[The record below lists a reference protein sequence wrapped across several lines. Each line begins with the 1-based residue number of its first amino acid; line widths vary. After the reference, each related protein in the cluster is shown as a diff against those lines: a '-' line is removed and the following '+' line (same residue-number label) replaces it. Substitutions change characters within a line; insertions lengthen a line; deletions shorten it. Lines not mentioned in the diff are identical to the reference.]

1 MEIETESS
9 VFVQQ
14 APQQQPAEFSES
26 AANPADDEEEA
37 DDLNMSEADALRR
50 KSKRQQGLD
59 AVRKSPEYLFL
70 ADLWNKRYVDKD
82 GQIVAPPAP
91 KHSAH
96 VLKGVS
102 KRTWEA
108 GMMDWR
114 HEVKQEAL
122 KHGYQP
128 PPPSA
133 Q

>member
-14 APQQQPAEFSES
+14 VPQQQSAEFSGS

-50 KSKRQQGLD
+50 KSKREQGLA

-70 ADLWNKRYVDKD
+70 LDLWNKGVIRD
-82 GQIVAPPAP
+82 GHLVAPPAA

-102 KRTWEA
+102 KRKWEA